1 MLSLALA
8 TTILLVP
15 TYAAYNQVLLLPALM
30 VLVKEGRTIWERS
43 VANRV
48 LFTITAGL
56 IFWPWISS
64 TALAG
69 LSFIL
74 PRETVEQAWA
84 LPFWTVFQIPMGVAA
99 LMLIH
104 YYRGTNTAPVGPVPS

>member
-1 MLSLALA
+1 MLSLVLA
-8 TTILLVP
+8 TSILLVP

-30 VLVKEGRTIWERS
+30 VLVKEGRTIWQRS
-43 VANRV
+43 IANRL

-69 LSFIL
+69 LSFVL

-84 LPFWTVFQIPMGVAA
+84 IPFWTVLQIPMGVTA
-99 LMLIH
+99 LMLAN
-104 YYRGTNTAPVGPVPS
+104 YYQRTNTAPAEPGTS

>member
-1 MLSLALA
+1 MSLAVI
-8 TTILLVP
+8 TVP
-15 TYAAYNQVLLLPALM
+15 KFALYNQVLLLPAILLLARDRKM
-30 VLVKEGRTIWERS
+30 IWEGNFISRALLIM
-43 VANRV
+43 V
-48 LFTITAGL
+48 TILLA
-56 IFWPWISS
+56 WPWISS

-84 LPFWTVFQIPMGVAA
+84 LPFWTVLQIPMGVTA

-104 YYRGTNTAPVGPVPS
+104 YYQGTNTAPGRPGTS